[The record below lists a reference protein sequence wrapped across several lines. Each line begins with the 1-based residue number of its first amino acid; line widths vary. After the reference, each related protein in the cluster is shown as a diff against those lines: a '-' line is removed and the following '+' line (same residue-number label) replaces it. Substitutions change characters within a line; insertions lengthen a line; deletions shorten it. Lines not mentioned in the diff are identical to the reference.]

1 MRPGPREAVA
11 ASQLAPRSPA
21 ATSHP
26 CMRTRTECPNCPQHV
41 KDAHHARTSRLIL
54 TVALRQKRR
63 NAGRGGALTSN
74 AAPRLTAMLHD
85 DDVGGNAASSANASQ
100 SWRRSRLS
108 ARRIAV
114 DGTGPAPIPT
124 AWSVWNKGLL
134 GLGKQTNKPYRVH
147 LSDYADH
154 HFSCWGRAD
163 SHAPANRA
171 HAIQS
176 NRQTEGGC

>member
-1 MRPGPREAVA
+1 
-11 ASQLAPRSPA
+11 
-21 ATSHP
+21 
-26 CMRTRTECPNCPQHV
+26 
-41 KDAHHARTSRLIL
+41 
-54 TVALRQKRR
+54 
-63 NAGRGGALTSN
+63 LTSN

-114 DGTGPAPIPT
+114 DGTAPAPIPT

-154 HFSCWGRAD
+154 RFSCWGRAD

-176 NRQTEGGC
+176 NRQTEGGCRETGMADGVCTCKRTAGVHGLLLLERRHAQAGGGARIAAWGRTCESALKI